1 MQRNGKDLRLSN
13 VSAGTSW
20 VDETA
25 PPVGT
30 RLRPGRL
37 SWRGAT
43 MAQCSAP
50 EQNQAVIPAEPKQII
65 DDQMMERVAGGA
77 LVE

>member
-1 MQRNGKDLRLSN
+1 
-13 VSAGTSW
+13 
-20 VDETA
+20 
-25 PPVGT
+25 
-30 RLRPGRL
+30 
-37 SWRGAT
+37 